1 MQPRNRRE
9 FLADVGRGMLV
20 AGLGAAAGSQLELG
34 PAWADNGPA
43 RLDFGALEPLAAQL
57 QETPVAKLLPVL
69 MEKMQGGTELRTLV
83 AAAALANART
93 FGGHDYDG
101 YHTFMALGPAYHMA
115 LESPAERRP
124 LPVLKV
130 LHRNARFI
138 QHCGGRAHEALH
150 ALETAAPPAGE
161 TPVRDATRKAD
172 QPAAERTF
180 AALTRQSLD
189 DAY

>member
-83 AAAALANART
+83 AAAARANART

-101 YHTFMALGPAYHMA
+101 YHTFMALLPAYQMSKE
-115 LESPAERRP
+115 LPAERQA

-130 LHRNARFI
+130 LYSNKAGI
-138 QHCGGRAHEALH
+138 NGSGGRSHEQLNWV
-150 ALETAAPPAGE
+150 AG
-161 TPVRDATRKAD
+161 
-172 QPAAERTF
+172 
-180 AALTRQSLD
+180 
-189 DAY
+189 